1 MPAKK
6 VRTGTSAVDAVQA
19 VFAALE
25 PLDDATRDRV
35 LASVTALLGMAPA
48 TPTATGP
55 AVAHV
60 HEEPRSPSS
69 VRPINVD
76 RPKSLVELIQDK
88 RPGTNVEKIAL
99 FAYYRERVEGLP
111 RFARGD
117 LKQYFAVAKEKPAAN
132 YDRDFA
138 NAVKAGWIHE
148 DGSDSYLTSR
158 GLEAVESGFPGGS
171 VPEARKPSKRTA
183 KRAKN
188 GSRRKK

>member
-6 VRTGTSAVDAVQA
+6 TQTSASAVDAVQA

-25 PLDDATRDRV
+25 PLDDATRGRV
-35 LASVTALLGMAPA
+35 LTSVTALLGMTPAAP
-48 TPTATGP
+48 P
-55 AVAHV
+55 APSIVAHAQ
-60 HEEPRSPSS
+60 EEPRGSS
-69 VRPINVD
+69 AVRPINVD

-88 RPGTNVEKIAL
+88 GPGTNVEKIAL

-158 GLEAVESGFPGGS
+158 GLEAVESGFPGGA
-171 VPEARKPSKRTA
+171 PESRKTPKRAA
-183 KRAKN
+183 KRAKT
-188 GSRRKK
+188 SISRKK